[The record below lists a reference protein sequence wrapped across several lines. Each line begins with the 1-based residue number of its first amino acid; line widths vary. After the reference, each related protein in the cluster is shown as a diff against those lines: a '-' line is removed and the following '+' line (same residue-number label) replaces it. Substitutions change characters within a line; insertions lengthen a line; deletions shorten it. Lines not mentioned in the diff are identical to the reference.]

1 MLDENS
7 PNLHLEETKLR
18 IQTIE
23 TDQDHPH
30 ILETGNTRLQTE
42 DLTQEIGIT
51 LVQIADLTHQIE
63 TENDLGIIHLQ
74 EEITP
79 ETEVD
84 HLLEA
89 DTKTTTNR
97 HHLHQDP
104 HQEAIQQEE
113 EQNSYQTQVQKQ
125 SLSQSMVKNTFPSV
139 RKTNNG
145 LSLIFVEYP
154 SNK

>member
-7 PNLHLEETKLR
+7 PNLHLEEIKLR
-18 IQTIE
+18 THTIE

-30 ILETGNTRLQTE
+30 IQETKITQLQTE

-51 LVQIADLTHQIE
+51 LVQIADHTHQIE

-74 EEITP
+74 EEIIP

-84 HLLEA
+84 HLLET
-89 DTKTTTNR
+89 DMKTTTNR
-97 HHLHQDP
+97 HHLHRDP

-125 SLSQSMVKNTFPSV
+125 SSSQSTVKNISLSV

>member
-7 PNLHLEETKLR
+7 PNLHLEEIKLR
-18 IQTIE
+18 IHTIE

-30 ILETGNTRLQTE
+30 IPETGITQLQTE

-51 LVQIADLTHQIE
+51 LAQIADHTHQIE

-74 EEITP
+74 EGIIPEI
-79 ETEVD
+79 EVD
-84 HLLEA
+84 HPPEA
-89 DTKTTTNR
+89 DMKTTTNS

-113 EQNSYQTQVQKQ
+113 EQNSYPTQVQKQ
-125 SLSQSMVKNTFPSV
+125 SSSRSTVKNTFPSV

>member
-1 MLDENS
+1 MLDANS
-7 PNLHLEETKLR
+7 QNRHLEEIKLR
-18 IQTIE
+18 THTIE

-30 ILETGNTRLQTE
+30 IPETGITQPQTE

-51 LVQIADLTHQIE
+51 PVQIADHTHQIE

-74 EEITP
+74 EEIIP

-84 HLLEA
+84 HPLEA
-89 DTKTTTNR
+89 DMKITTNH
-97 HHLHQDP
+97 HHLHRDP

-113 EQNSYQTQVQKQ
+113 EQNSYQTQAQKQ
-125 SLSQSMVKNTFPSV
+125 SSSQSTVKNTFPSV

-145 LSLIFVEYP
+145 LSLIFVEYT
-154 SNK
+154 SNE

>member
-7 PNLHLEETKLR
+7 PNLHLEEIKLR
-18 IQTIE
+18 THTIE

-30 ILETGNTRLQTE
+30 IPETGITQLQTE

-51 LVQIADLTHQIE
+51 LAQIADHTHQIE

-74 EEITP
+74 EEIIP

-84 HLLEA
+84 HPLEA
-89 DTKTTTNR
+89 DMKTTTNR
-97 HHLHQDP
+97 HHLHRDP
-104 HQEAIQQEE
+104 HQEAIRQGE
-113 EQNSYQTQVQKQ
+113 EQNLYQTQVRKQ
-125 SLSQSMVKNTFPSV
+125 SSSRSTVKNTFLSV

-154 SNK
+154 SSK

>member
-1 MLDENS
+1 MLDANS
-7 PNLHLEETKLR
+7 QNRHLEEIRLR
-18 IQTIE
+18 IHTIG

-30 ILETGNTRLQTE
+30 IPETGITQLQTE
-42 DLTQEIGIT
+42 DITQEIGIN
-51 LVQIADLTHQIE
+51 LVQIADHTHQIE
-63 TENDLGIIHLQ
+63 TENDLEIIHLQ
-74 EEITP
+74 EGIIP

-89 DTKTTTNR
+89 DMKTTTNR
-97 HHLHQDP
+97 HHLHRDP

-125 SLSQSMVKNTFPSV
+125 SLSRLTVKNTFLSV